1 MQMTKP
7 AGGSVEDELG
17 ALQRAPVARV
27 CNRRPAARWRE
38 RTAGVLLAI
47 AAAVTGIGASSPAR
61 ADELGFSVFGLSY
74 HFNRDK
80 ARQLDV
86 DNGFNPGLGLKYR
99 FAEHGRWT
107 FDAEGGFFRD
117 SGRNTAGY
125 GGVTALWHV
134 GRGFQL
140 GGALA
145 LLKSSTYNDND
156 LFIAPLPMVGYDVG
170 PVTLNLTY
178 FPRIS
183 GVNEVAALGFWVT
196 VWPERF

>member
-1 MQMTKP
+1 MTRLVD
-7 AGGSVEDELG
+7 ATLSDSLRTLRTRVSVAIHRDRARRSRRARG
-17 ALQRAPVARV
+17 A
-27 CNRRPAARWRE
+27 
-38 RTAGVLLAI
+38 TTVLIAI
-47 AAAVTGIGASSPAR
+47 ATAVCGLGTPSLAR

-99 FAEHGRWT
+99 FAQYERWT
-107 FDAEGGFFRD
+107 FDAEGGVFRD
-117 SGRNTAGY
+117 SGSNTATY
-125 GGVTALWHV
+125 LGVTALWHV
-134 GRGFQL
+134 GRGFQV

-145 LLKSSTYNDND
+145 LLNSSTYNDGKA
-156 LFIAPLPMVGYDVG
+156 FITPLPMLAYDVG
-170 PVTLNLTY
+170 SVTLNLTY

-196 VWPERF
+196 VWPKRW